1 MWQIVRGFGRK
12 GMNRMP
18 KYDLMYEMLRLIG
31 YEKFTDLQEKA
42 FAYEPL
48 YMPDKNIMIT
58 GSTSTGKTLIP
69 ILYYIGEFKCK
80 KIVPAMLYAVPY
92 KALALQK
99 KEEIEAVCEK
109 LGVNIGVRIS
119 SGDYKE
125 NDEYILKDKNE
136 NQIIIIIYEKV
147 FTFSCIKEDFYSTY
161 RYLVLDEFGI
171 IDSKERGVKADFIL
185 AEAVKQNVRTFVL
198 NTPYVDWRLYIK
210 NYHLLQ
216 IKEEKRPV
224 ELEEILVVR
233 SKSRKSIWI
242 EGDTSIIQSRSGNKH
257 ITTNNIIADIC
268 EYCLL
273 RNMSM
278 IIFRNNRTEVVRM
291 ACELYKNLINR
302 GLLKTFSN
310 GEIEDYK
317 KELLNNIYC
326 LEEDLNGIYSTAEET
341 IVYQAMMNGIAFH
354 SAILPI
360 EFREY
365 IEHNWGREDAKF
377 KIVFST
383 ETLAFGVNSNVDIVI
398 IADMVKTVKNR
409 SLLLNKNEYNNYIGR
424 AGRLGKEKGYS
435 FAFINSERYEE
446 WKEMQMQPQ
455 IAESQFWELNYGEQ
469 IFYMLSFFK
478 GSAYIKLADV
488 IQTLNAL
495 PSREGKQVEADAIEK
510 MFNQLL
516 ENRLVSRAEME
527 SVLMGDKCY
536 QLIGIGQFLRG
547 YIISVEAYQKIYG
560 EVVKFKKR
568 RLSVH
573 FDFLFEMCRIE
584 EFLQNAVNTCGKMS
598 AKSFPK
604 MRRMFLYMLKENKGD
619 FDVTAQ
625 RIEKYEK
632 LDETYLDQIRLAIA
646 MQMWGNGGDM
656 AEIYRRTKIPSGIVK
671 KLGENLCFYLEIAT
685 ALLTN
690 EMADEKHI
698 AYLKNMQTS
707 MYFGVPISVL
717 QVLSLSAINPKDRY
731 QYRSMGRIL
740 NFYEKN
746 KEKKLDGEKRLQE
759 IRLLDSNLKLI
770 SDENKKA
777 MEKYLGRKLE
787 WVK

>member
-1 MWQIVRGFGRK
+1 MS
-12 GMNRMP
+12 
-18 KYDLMYEMLRLIG
+18 KYDLMNEMLQLLGHER
-31 YEKFTDLQEKA
+31 FTDLQEKA

-80 KIVPAMLYAVPY
+80 KIVPPMLYAVPY

-99 KEEIEAVCEK
+99 KEEIEEVCEK
-109 LGVNIGVRIS
+109 LEVDIGVRIS

-125 NDEYILKDKNE
+125 NDEYILEYKNE
-136 NQIIIIIYEKV
+136 NQIIVIIYEKV
-147 FTFSCIKEDFYSTY
+147 FTFSCIKEDFYLTY

-171 IDSKERGVKADFIL
+171 IDSRERGVKADFIL
-185 AEAVKQNVRTFVL
+185 AEAVKQSVKTFVL
-198 NTPYVDWRLYIK
+198 NTPYVDWCLYIE
-210 NYHLLQ
+210 NYHLRQ
-216 IKEEKRPV
+216 IKIEKRPV
-224 ELEEILVVR
+224 ELEEVIVVR
-233 SKSRKSIWI
+233 SKSRKSFWI
-242 EGDTSIIQSRSGNKH
+242 EGGDSIIQSRSGNKH
-257 ITTNNIIADIC
+257 ITTNSIIADIC

-273 RNMSM
+273 KNMSM
-278 IIFRNNRTEVVRM
+278 IIFKNNRTEVVKM
-291 ACELYKNLINR
+291 ACELFRILVNR
-302 GLLKTFSN
+302 GLLNNYSSE
-310 GEIEDYK
+310 EIEDYK
-317 KELLNNIYC
+317 KELLGNIYC
-326 LEEDLNGIYSTAEET
+326 LEEDLDGIFSTTEEN
-341 IVYQAMMNGIAFH
+341 IVYQTMMNGIVFH

-365 IEHNWGREDAKF
+365 IEHNWGKEDAKF

-398 IADMVKTVKNR
+398 IADMVKTIKNR

-435 FAFINSERYEE
+435 FAVINSERYEE

-455 IAESQFWELNYGEQ
+455 IAESQFWELDYGEQ

-478 GSAYIKLADV
+478 GSSYIKLEDV
-488 IQTLNAL
+488 IHSLNAL
-495 PSREGKQVEADAIEK
+495 PSLNGKQVEADTIAK

-516 ENRLVSRAEME
+516 EYRLVSKAKLE
-527 SVLMGDKCY
+527 SVLVGDECY
-536 QLIGIGQFLRG
+536 QLVGIGQFLRG
-547 YIISVEAYQKIYG
+547 YIISVEAYKKIYE
-560 EVVKFKKR
+560 EVVKFKKK

-573 FDFLFEMCRIE
+573 FDFLFEMCKIE
-584 EFLQNAVNTCGKMS
+584 EFLQNAVNSCGKMS
-598 AKSFPK
+598 IKSFPK
-604 MRRMFLYMLKENKGD
+604 MRKMFLYMLKENKGD

-632 LDETYLDQIRLAIA
+632 LDETHLDQIRIAIA
-646 MQMWGNGGDM
+646 MQMWGNGGNM
-656 AEIYRRTKIPSGIVK
+656 AEIYSRTWIPSGIVK

-685 ALLTN
+685 ALLSN

-698 AYLKNMQTS
+698 AYLKNMQMS
-707 MYFGVPISVL
+707 MYFGIPINVL
-717 QVLSLSAINPKDRY
+717 QVLSLTSINPKDRY

-746 KEKKLDGEKRLQE
+746 KEKRLEGERRLQE
-759 IRLLDSNLKLI
+759 IRLLSSNLELI
-770 SDENKKA
+770 SDENRKA
-777 MEKYLGRKLE
+777 MEKYLRRKLE